1 MRRLAAQLVVIAKA
15 PVPGRVKTR
24 LTPPYTPHEAARLA
38 QAALTDTLEAA
49 ASVPFA
55 RRVLALA
62 GATTALRGPRPASRS
77 RAGWLPPG
85 FEVTGQR
92 GDGLDERIAAALD
105 EAYARLAVPVVL
117 IGMDTP
123 QVTPGL
129 LESVARPLARG
140 EADAVF
146 GPARDGGFWLLGLR
160 RPDPGLILGV
170 PMSQTHTGRG
180 QLSRL
185 LRASLRVR
193 LAPELIDV
201 DTAADAYE
209 VAREAP
215 GSRFAATLL
224 AMGDKRDLVSPR
236 VLGAPDD
243 PGALVAGAAPLAGAG
258 SGR

>member
-1 MRRLAAQLVVIAKA
+1 MRRLAAQVVVIAKA

-38 QAALTDTLEAA
+38 EAALTDTLEAA
-49 ASVPFA
+49 ARAPFA
-55 RRVLALA
+55 RHVLALA
-62 GATTALRGPRPASRS
+62 GASAALRGPRPAGSP

-105 EAYARLAVPVVL
+105 EAYAHLAVPVVL

-160 RPDPGLILGV
+160 RPDPSLILGV

-201 DTAADAYE
+201 DTAADAHE

-215 GSRFAATLL
+215 DSRFAATLL

-236 VLGAPDD
+236 VLGEPDD
-243 PGALVAGAAPLAGAG
+243 QVPVAAPLAGAG